1 MARWRH
7 GTGRKG
13 GRIAAAIALAGACLL
28 APTMHPGRQSAA
40 AAPRVEASAPAPA
53 WTPVKGATPRFA
65 LEAPE
70 LEKLPA
76 ASGLFRTI
84 AGATEDRLS
93 RGSLRAAE
101 APFVEVV
108 LRHRAGQPQ
117 TTLFVALARLAASE
131 GYALL
136 HLATPTG
143 FSSKFG
149 GFAGARAWL
158 ADDDT
163 ERPCLVFRHEDRGAD
178 FTIAGWY
185 CSAGGSDPEPQVLA
199 CLLDRLTL
207 AEAVDDPGLER
218 IFAAA
223 AKQPATCQPSPQE
236 TVTGG
241 IAAPPTPAHKA
252 KSHPVKKHKARPH
265 KPRTRKARP
274 RRH

>member
-1 MARWRH
+1 MVRGRH
-7 GTGRKG
+7 ATGRRG
-13 GRIAAAIALAGACLL
+13 GRIAAAIALAGLCLL
-28 APTMHPGRQSAA
+28 APAMASGRQSAT
-40 AAPRVEASAPAPA
+40 AAPRSEASSPPPA
-53 WTPVKGATPRFA
+53 WSPVRGAAPRFA

-76 ASGLFRTI
+76 ASGSFRTN

-108 LRHRAGQPQ
+108 LRHRAGQPP

-136 HLATPTG
+136 HLAAPTG
-143 FSSKFG
+143 LPSKFG
-149 GFAGARAWL
+149 GFASAGAWL

-178 FTIAGWY
+178 FEIAGWY
-185 CSAGGSDPEPQVLA
+185 CSAGGSDPEPQALA

-207 AEAVDDPGLER
+207 ADTVDDPGLKR
-218 IFAAA
+218 IFTAA
-223 AKQPATCQPSPQE
+223 AKQPATCQPGPQE

-241 IAAPPTPAHKA
+241 IAAPPAPADKA
-252 KSHPVKKHKARPH
+252 KSHKVRKHKARPH
-265 KPRTRKARP
+265 HRKPRHHR
-274 RRH
+274 

>member
-1 MARWRH
+1 M
-7 GTGRKG
+7 GR
-13 GRIAAAIALAGACLL
+13 RIAAAIALAGACLL
-28 APTMHPGRQSAA
+28 GPAMQPAA
-40 AAPRVEASAPAPA
+40 AAPRAETAAPAPA
-53 WTPVKGATPRFA
+53 WTPVKGAAPRFA
-65 LEAPE
+65 LQAPE

-76 ASGLFRTI
+76 ASGLFRTE

-101 APFVEVV
+101 APFVELV
-108 LRHRAGQPQ
+108 LRHRAGQPP

-143 FSSKFG
+143 LASKFG
-149 GFAGARAWL
+149 GFASARAWL

-178 FTIAGWY
+178 FEIAGWY
-185 CSAGGSDPEPQVLA
+185 CSAGGSDPEPQALT
-199 CLLDRLTL
+199 CLIDRLTL
-207 AEAVDDPGLER
+207 AEAVDDPGLRR
-218 IFAAA
+218 IFTAAA
-223 AKQPATCQPSPQE
+223 SQPATCQHSPQE
-236 TVTGG
+236 TVTGAL
-241 IAAPPTPAHKA
+241 AAPPAPADEA
-252 KSHPVKKHKARPH
+252 KSHAVKKHKARPH

>member
-1 MARWRH
+1 M
-7 GTGRKG
+7 GRRG
-13 GRIAAAIALAGACLL
+13 GRIVAAIALAGACLL
-28 APTMHPGRQSAA
+28 GPCMGPGQQSAT
-40 AAPRVEASAPAPA
+40 AAPRVEASSPPPA
-53 WTPVKGATPRFA
+53 WSPVPGAAPRFA

-70 LEKLPA
+70 LDKLPA

-93 RGSLRAAE
+93 KGSLQAAE
-101 APFVEVV
+101 APFIEIV
-108 LRHRAGQPQ
+108 LRHRAGQPP

-136 HLATPTG
+136 HLATPVG
-143 FSSKFG
+143 LPSKFG
-149 GFAGARAWL
+149 GFARTTAWL
-158 ADDDT
+158 ADDRT

-178 FTIAGWY
+178 FEIAGWY

-199 CLLDRLTL
+199 CLIDRLAL
-207 AEAVDDPGLER
+207 ADAVDDPGLKR

-223 AKQPATCQPSPQE
+223 AEQPATCLPSPQE

-241 IAAPPTPAHKA
+241 IAAPPATARKA
-252 KSHPVKKHKARPH
+252 KSHHVRGHKAKAH
-265 KPRTRKARP
+265 KPKTRKARH